1 MTNRRKNLLRLVLAA
16 GLLILAGAVGLALYA
31 GYSGSYSVQLTRA
44 QKYLE
49 AQEFENAVLCYQR
62 AIEAE
67 PKKAESYLGL
77 AEAYMGLNKMA
88 LAENVLNTGYEQT
101 GSARIKLMVETYFGA
116 NAHLATAKPGG
127 LLAGTD
133 APIKLNAELLSSI
146 AENTYDD
153 YRRAQALTSEERGAG
168 SYRAVAQELGL
179 ELSYYNTDQDSR
191 VLDANTGK
199 PYSTR
204 KPNEITVQDLS
215 LLFGGQT
222 VTFEDLNGM
231 GLEQLELKEDAEHGW
246 VVTFVYN
253 GCEAAIAC
261 GQDGTVTA
269 DAWNRFVPGQSEE
282 EEEEKEANLT
292 GTIVN
297 AQTGSGVSG
306 ATLTF
311 LQQGRKVLEVK
322 SESGGRYA
330 AALEPGSYTVRIRCN
345 GFVEEEFEVRVNQ
358 SKTTQQFTIS
368 SQLAQGEIRIVLEW
382 GSSPRDLDSYLDGTT
397 DSGQQVHTSFG
408 RKKATASDGTVLAEL
423 DVDDVTGYGPETTT
437 LYAPDGVYEFTVRD
451 FHSTGTMNQSGAT
464 VKVYVGD
471 KAPTIIEISPDVV
484 NHWFV
489 CRIDHGEVEVVNAP
503 A

>member
-16 GLLILAGAVGLALYA
+16 SLLILAGAVGLALYA

-44 QKYLE
+44 QKYLD

-231 GLEQLELKEDAEHGW
+231 GLEQL
-246 VVTFVYN
+246 
-253 GCEAAIAC
+253 
-261 GQDGTVTA
+261 
-269 DAWNRFVPGQSEE
+269 
-282 EEEEKEANLT
+282 
-292 GTIVN
+292 
-297 AQTGSGVSG
+297 
-306 ATLTF
+306 
-311 LQQGRKVLEVK
+311 
-322 SESGGRYA
+322 
-330 AALEPGSYTVRIRCN
+330 
-345 GFVEEEFEVRVNQ
+345 
-358 SKTTQQFTIS
+358 
-368 SQLAQGEIRIVLEW
+368 
-382 GSSPRDLDSYLDGTT
+382 
-397 DSGQQVHTSFG
+397 
-408 RKKATASDGTVLAEL
+408 
-423 DVDDVTGYGPETTT
+423 
-437 LYAPDGVYEFTVRD
+437 
-451 FHSTGTMNQSGAT
+451 
-464 VKVYVGD
+464 
-471 KAPTIIEISPDVV
+471 
-484 NHWFV
+484 
-489 CRIDHGEVEVVNAP
+489 
-503 A
+503 

>member
-16 GLLILAGAVGLALYA
+16 ALLILAAAVGLALYA

-77 AEAYMGLNKMA
+77 AEAYIGLDKPA

-133 APIKLNAELLSSI
+133 APIKLNTELLGSI

-153 YRRAQALTSEERGAG
+153 YRRAQVLTSEERGAG
-168 SYRAVAQELGL
+168 SYQAVAQELGL
-179 ELSYYNTDQDSR
+179 ELSYYNTAQDSR
-191 VLDANTGK
+191 VLDTNTGK

-215 LLFGGQT
+215 LLFGSQT
-222 VTFEDLNGM
+222 VSFEELSAM
-231 GLEQLELKEDAEHGW
+231 GLEQLEKKEDAEHSW
-246 VVTFVYN
+246 VVTFVYD
-253 GCEAAIAC
+253 GCEATIAC
-261 GQDGTVTA
+261 EQDGTVSA
-269 DAWNRFVPGQSEE
+269 DAWNRFVPGQTE
-282 EEEEKEANLT
+282 EEEEKENNLT
-292 GTIVN
+292 GTVVN

-306 ATLTF
+306 VTLTF
-311 LQQGRKVLEVK
+311 MQQGRKVLEVK
-322 SESGGRYA
+322 SESGGRYG
-330 AALEPGSYTVRIRCN
+330 AALEPGSYTVRIRCT
-345 GFVEEEFEVRVNQ
+345 GFVEEEFEVQVNQ
-358 SKTTQQFTIS
+358 SKTTRQFTIS
-368 SQLAQGEIRIVLEW
+368 PQLAQGEIRIVLEW

-471 KAPTIIEISPDVV
+471 RTPVTIPISPDVV